1 MSSADRIHALRGMRD
16 VFSAGFARQRQVHAA
31 LENLLRAHAYVPI
44 DLPVVE
50 NTELFLRKSGE
61 DIAARL
67 YEFNFKGRRIALRPE
82 VTASVLRA
90 YVEHLQDEPLPLR
103 IQYSGPVF
111 RYEKPQQNRLR
122 QFTLCGA
129 ELLGAA
135 GPLADA
141 EVIHLACRGLESLQI
156 SHTKL
161 IIGHTGILEGF
172 LSALGLRNQL
182 QSFLLRNMENVRKR
196 GMSFVIEALGEL
208 FPDLGVSA
216 DGLADQHTSGDGKSQ
231 RLIAIL
237 REMNEDEARGAI
249 AGLLNSLNIRIDASR
264 ADDEVVDRLLRKIR
278 EDDQAPKLRH
288 ALDYMRRLSTLVGE
302 PEAVMEGARQL
313 LDDFE
318 VDRRAL
324 DGLENTLEALALY
337 GELQA
342 EIELDLG
349 LSRGLH
355 YYTGLIFEV
364 RYAVEGGEALQLCGG
379 GRYDN
384 LVSVLGGNEAVP
396 ALGFAWGVER
406 IASVLSDAE
415 SESLNRPQVV
425 VVPIAEDDLQVAIDV
440 ARRLRERGL
449 VVELSIDQRNLRR
462 SLRHADRKDVA
473 VVAIIGENEREQ
485 ARVVLRDMRLRR
497 DLQIGLADLES
508 AVEGILNGDE
518 TLEF

>member
-16 VFSAGFARQRQVHAA
+16 VFSADYSRQAQVQAA
-31 LENLLRAHAYVPI
+31 LESLLRSYAYAPI
-44 DLPVVE
+44 DLPIIE

-90 YVEHLQDEPLPLR
+90 FVEHLQDEPLPLR

-135 GPLADA
+135 GPMADA
-141 EVIHLACRGLESLQI
+141 EVIQLACRGLESLHI
-156 SHTKL
+156 SNTKL
-161 IIGHTGILEGF
+161 IIGHTGVLEGF
-172 LSALGLRNQL
+172 LSSLGLRNQL

-196 GMSFVIEALGEL
+196 GMPSVIQALGEL
-208 FPDLGVSA
+208 FPDLGVST
-216 DGLADQHTSGDGKSQ
+216 DGLADKQASDDGKSQ

-237 REMNEDEARGAI
+237 RDMNEDEARGAI
-249 AGLLNSLNIRIDASR
+249 TGLLHSLNIRIDASR
-264 ADDEVVDRLLRKIR
+264 ANDEVVDRLLRKIR
-278 EDDQAPKLRH
+278 EDEQAPKLRR

-302 PEAVMEGARQL
+302 PGTVLEGARQL
-313 LDDFE
+313 LEDFD

-324 DGLENTLEALALY
+324 KALENILEELARY
-337 GELQA
+337 GKLEA

-364 RYAVEGGEALQLCGG
+364 RYTDENGEELQLCGG

-384 LVSVLGGNEAVP
+384 LVSVLGGNDATP
-396 ALGFAWGVER
+396 ALGFAWGIER
-406 IASVLSDAE
+406 IASVLDNFE
-415 SESLNRPQVV
+415 GVTLNRPQVF
-425 VVPIAEDDLQVAIDV
+425 VVPIAEDDLQYAITV

-485 ARVVLRDMRLRR
+485 DRVVLRDMRLRR
-497 DLQIGLADLES
+497 DLQIDLTELES
-508 AVEGILNGDE
+508 AVEGILEGDE
-518 TLEF
+518 SVEV